1 MPLMFAS
8 GAGAYGNRSI
18 GTSAVGGMLF
28 GTLFGVLVI
37 PVLFIIF
44 QTLQEK
50 ASGKKDSNDDSDK
63 EIITAQN

>member
-1 MPLMFAS
+1 
-8 GAGAYGNRSI
+8 
-18 GTSAVGGMLF
+18 MLF

-50 ASGKKDSNDDSDK
+50 AKGEKDLSDDSDK
-63 EIITAQN
+63 ELITAQN

>member
-1 MPLMFAS
+1 
-8 GAGAYGNRSI
+8 
-18 GTSAVGGMLF
+18 MLF

-50 ASGKKDSNDDSDK
+50 IKSKDSPEENAKKDL
-63 EIITAQN
+63 ITV